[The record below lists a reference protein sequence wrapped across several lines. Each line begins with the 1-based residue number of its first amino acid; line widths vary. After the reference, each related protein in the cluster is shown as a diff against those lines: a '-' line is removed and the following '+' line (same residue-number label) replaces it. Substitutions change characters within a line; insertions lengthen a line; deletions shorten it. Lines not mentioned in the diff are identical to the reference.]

1 VSHTALT
8 SIDEALG
15 GDRPATTTQTLAQ
28 FVADATFD
36 DLPPGIVAAAKLYI
50 LDSLGCQIGGAVMPH
65 ARVALGVVTPMSGT
79 PEATVLATGHRTNR
93 LFAGY
98 LNAALANALDFD
110 DCYLD
115 IAHPA
120 ATIVPSAMATAE
132 RVGAS
137 GEDLLNA
144 IVVGYEVSL
153 RICDAIRPTRER
165 HRIGPTMATWQ
176 IFGAAV
182 AAAKLLGSDVRQVM
196 WTFGHAGVSA
206 PVPSRLKNG
215 LYPEARPFS
224 QIKNNFGWAAMG
236 GILGAELANAGL
248 PGNQTMFDTDE
259 NFAVM
264 AGSDRCDHARFTAGL
279 GTEYLMPITGLKRYG
294 ACRQTHSTLDAVT
307 ELIAR
312 HAIEPANVEHVLVES
327 TAGIH
332 RNFDVRRP
340 ASVVDA
346 QFSIPPLVAL
356 TLAGHSPAHGIAMD
370 RLDDPI
376 VQELIG
382 RVEVGHDPDADR
394 IFAEERHIPATVTIR
409 LRDGEVLRHMQRSPS
424 GDPEHPLS
432 PADVEAKFRE
442 LTGPVATPG
451 RADRIVDFVQG
462 LEDVPS
468 VPDAIASWYRT

>member
-1 VSHTALT
+1 
-8 SIDEALG
+8 
-15 GDRPATTTQTLAQ
+15 LAE
-28 FVADATFD
+28 FVAAASWD
-36 DLPPGIVAAAKLYI
+36 DLPAAIVDAAKLYI
-50 LDSLGCQIGGAVMPH
+50 LDSFGCQIGGAAMPH
-65 ARVALGVVTPMSGT
+65 GKVALGLVTDLGGT

-98 LNAALANALDFD
+98 LNGALANALDFD

-120 ATIVPSAMATAE
+120 ATIVPAALAMAE
-132 RVGAS
+132 RLDATGK
-137 GEDLLNA
+137 EFLNA
-144 IVVGYEVSL
+144 VVVGYEVSL

-182 AAAKLLGSDVRQVM
+182 AAAKLLGLEPQQVM

-206 PVPSRLKNG
+206 PVPSRLKSG

-224 QIKNNFGWAAMG
+224 QIKNNFGWATMG
-236 GILGAELANAGL
+236 GILAAELAANGL

-264 AGSDRCDHARFTAGL
+264 AGSDRCNHERFTSGL
-279 GTEYLMPITGLKRYG
+279 GTEFLMPITGLKRYG

-307 ELIAR
+307 ELVAR
-312 HAIEPANVEHVLVES
+312 HHIEGANVEHVLVES
-327 TAGIH
+327 TSGIH
-332 RNFDVRRP
+332 RNFNVRRP

-370 RLDDPI
+370 RLGDPL
-376 VQELIG
+376 VEDLIG
-382 RVEVGHDPDADR
+382 RVEVGLDPNADR
-394 IFAEERHIPATVTIR
+394 IFAEERHIPSTVTIT
-409 LRDGEVLRHMQRSPS
+409 LKDGQVLRHTQRSPS
-424 GDPEHPLS
+424 GDPEHPFS
-432 PADVEAKFRE
+432 AGEVEAKFRE
-442 LTGPVATPG
+442 ITGPVASPD
-451 RADRIVDFVQG
+451 RADRIIGFVNQ
-462 LEDVPS
+462 LEAVGS
-468 VPDAIASWYRT
+468 VRAAVATW